1 VVTAPTVS
9 QAEATSTAAR
19 KAAAQEAAAAAD
31 ALAQAQAAA
40 QADDLEGFEP
50 LYPSL
55 PAWVEHHFTQTY
67 AWRVSEH
74 TRWCVQ
80 WWDHPEAIVR
90 LNVLWQLWELARL
103 EQDPAA
109 MGSWLRDWLDRLL
122 PPLTAITGPFCRC
135 SVELQP
141 NGAPWDHVPSRPLP
155 TSAAPAELWA
165 PTMAT
170 VPDVADPV
178 AVAGLVVGA
187 APREGL

>member
-1 VVTAPTVS
+1 MTAPVVATVS
-9 QAEATSTAAR
+9 QAEATSIAAR
-19 KAAAQEAAAAAD
+19 KEAAD

-40 QADDLEGFEP
+40 AAQANDLEGFEP

-67 AWRVSEH
+67 PWRVSEH

-90 LNVLWQLWELARL
+90 LNVLWQLWELARV

-122 PPLTAITGPFCRC
+122 PPLTAVTGPFCRC

-155 TSAAPAELWA
+155 TSAAPAELSA
-165 PTMAT
+165 PTAPTAPTAPAMAT
-170 VPDVADPV
+170 APDV
-178 AVAGLVVGA
+178 VGG
-187 APREGL
+187 APREEW